1 MSADSSKTG
10 GRGRKIIIGA
20 LLGLVVIG
28 LVIAFM
34 RPAAAPQVT
43 FTSLT
48 GNQFSTE
55 GLRGK
60 VVMVNFWA
68 TDCPGCIAEMPKLV
82 ATYNKFRDKGFE
94 MVAVAMQS
102 DPPNYVL
109 AYTKQNKLPFPVAL
123 DPMGKIANAFGN
135 VQLTP
140 TSFIIDKH
148 GNVISRIVGEPD
160 FTKLHALLEKHL
172 NG

>member
-1 MSADSSKTG
+1 MSADSSKTR

-94 MVAVAMQS
+94 MIAVAMQS

-109 AYTKQNKLPFPVAL
+109 AYTKQNNLPFPVAL

-140 TSFIIDKH
+140 TSFIIDKR

-172 NG
+172 KG

>member
-1 MSADSSKTG
+1 MSADSSKIG
-10 GRGRKIIIGA
+10 GCGRKIIIGA

-34 RPAAAPQVT
+34 RPAAAPQVM